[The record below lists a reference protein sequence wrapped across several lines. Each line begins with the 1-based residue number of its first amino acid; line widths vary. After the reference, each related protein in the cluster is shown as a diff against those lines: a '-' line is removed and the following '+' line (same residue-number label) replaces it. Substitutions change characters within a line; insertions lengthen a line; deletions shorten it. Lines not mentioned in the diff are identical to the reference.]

1 MLRLAKYVSINAVL
15 LIFIF
20 FVSLLL
26 TSKLTAQESAV
37 ERGKKVA
44 FDRAAG
50 NCLAC
55 HLIEDGESP
64 GNIGPPLVA
73 MKARFPDAEK
83 LRNIIWDITQTRPEA
98 MMPPFGKH
106 KIISEQEIDDIVSY
120 LYTL

>member
-1 MLRLAKYVSINAVL
+1 MLRLAKYVPINILMFAL
-15 LIFIF
+15 S
-20 FVSLLL
+20 VSLVITTNLA
-26 TSKLTAQESAV
+26 AQESAI

-44 FDRAAG
+44 FDRSAG

-55 HLIEDGESP
+55 HLIEGGEAP

-83 LRNIIWDITQTRPEA
+83 LRNIVWDITQTRPEA

-106 KIISEQEIDDIVSY
+106 KIISEQEIDDIVTY

>member
-1 MLRLAKYVSINAVL
+1 MHRQIKSVYI
-15 LIFIF
+15 I
-20 FVSLLL
+20 SLLL
-26 TSKLTAQESAV
+26 ILSIFLMSNLSAQESAV

-44 FDRAAG
+44 FDRQLG

-55 HLIEDGESP
+55 HMIEDGEAP

-73 MKARFPDAEK
+73 MKARFPDSEK

-106 KIISEQEIDDIVSY
+106 KIISEQEIDDVVTY